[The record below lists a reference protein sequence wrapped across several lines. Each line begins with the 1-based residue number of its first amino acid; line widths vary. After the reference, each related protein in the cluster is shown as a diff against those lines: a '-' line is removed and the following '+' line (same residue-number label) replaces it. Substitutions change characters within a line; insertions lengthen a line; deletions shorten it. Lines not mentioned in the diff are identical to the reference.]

1 MTEPAE
7 KTAVPA
13 EARSRFEPD
22 PFEDSVY
29 DEAASS
35 GTENIHLDLSHT
47 EEGYIAVSV
56 VEDARIKLMVIKDD
70 QIYTYNVDNDGTPAF
85 FPLQSGDGTYLFR
98 VMKNIVDSK
107 YAELYREEAQVK
119 LIDEFQPFI
128 RPSDY
133 VSYTEKSEC
142 VQKAKEMADAAKDE
156 SDFIASVYTF
166 ICDTV
171 KYDDEKA
178 ENIQSGYMPVPDETM
193 ETGMGICFDYAS
205 LAASMMRS
213 QGIPTKVIFGYV
225 SPNDIYHAWNMFYT
239 EKTGWVTVELKA
251 DGKTWTRL
259 DLTFSAN
266 GANNRFIGN
275 GDNYAD
281 VYEY

>member
-70 QIYTYNVDNDGTPAF
+70 QTYTYNVDNDGTPAF

-239 EKTGWVTVELKA
+239 EN
-251 DGKTWTRL
+251 RL
-259 DLTFSAN
+259 
-266 GANNRFIGN
+266 GNRRT
-275 GDNYAD
+275 
-281 VYEY
+281 